1 MNAIAILMLGVVLTG
16 GGEEDQKK
24 PELRVKAAVSVR
36 GMDVRI
42 GDVCEIKPANATT
55 AAIAQLR
62 FGPAPTNG
70 YARTITR
77 TDLIQTLAAA
87 GVQMATITLAG
98 ADEVVV
104 QAINVDVPPAEL
116 LDAAQNAL
124 QAQLAVEGGDVEFTA
139 PQELRYVKAPPGRV
153 SQDLRARVRGT
164 RTSPNSA
171 VVDVEILVDGEC
183 FKKVP
188 VTFQLQRYQLV
199 LKTLRTVA
207 KDAPLGPD
215 NVALVREPMA
225 QSSGL
230 FLSKP
235 DQILGM
241 NARSNLQ
248 ANRLLTLGDIM
259 PPAVIR
265 RGDIVTVVLTKG
277 RVKVTARAM
286 ANEDAPLNE
295 RITLTNLSSRGLL
308 SGIVHG
314 PGLVVVPQ

>member
-1 MNAIAILMLGVVLTG
+1 MNAIAILMLGAALVG

-77 TDLIQTLAAA
+77 TDLIQTLSAA
-87 GVQMATITLAG
+87 GVQLATVQLAG
-98 ADEVVV
+98 ADESVV
-104 QAINVDVPPAEL
+104 QAICVDVSPNDM
-116 LDAAQNAL
+116 LDAARAAL
-124 QAQLAVEGGDVEFTA
+124 QAVLSVETGDVEFT
-139 PQELRYVKAPPGRV
+139 PPGDLRYVKAPPGRV
-153 SQDLRARVRGT
+153 SQDLRARVRNNKTG
-164 RTSPNSA
+164 PNSA

-188 VTFQLQRYQLV
+188 LTFKLQRYQMV
-199 LKTLRTVA
+199 LKTLRTIA
-207 KDAPLGPD
+207 KDSPLGPD
-215 NVALVREPMA
+215 NVVLVREPLA
-225 QSSGL
+225 QATGM
-230 FLSKP
+230 FLSRP

-241 NARSNLQ
+241 NARTNLQ
-248 ANRLLTLGDIM
+248 PDRLLTLGDIM

-277 RVKVTARAM
+277 RVKVTSRAM

-295 RITLTNLSSRGLL
+295 RITLTNLTSRGLL
-308 SGIVHG
+308 TGIVTG